1 MQNNVI
7 NLTKLLAEHKL
18 LAPGVTISA
27 KINVT
32 GFGYAPVVLEKE
44 GTITS
49 VDDKGIN
56 ALFEGQK
63 RHAKFEEILTIE
75 GMDIP
80 RFAQAYRIK
89 TKSKKK

>member
-1 MQNNVI
+1 MQNNVV

-18 LAPGVTISA
+18 LAPGVTVSA

-63 RHAKFEEILTIE
+63 RHTKFEEILTIE